1 MSLAQIILV
10 TGAVLGGAVI
20 ASLLA
25 TRLRIPSLLLFLGIG
40 LVIGSDVT
48 GWVSFGDYELAQ
60 DIGIV
65 ALALILFDGGLR
77 SGWSEIRPVLGPAVS
92 LAVVGTVVTTAITG
106 FVAAPLLGIGTLE
119 GLLVGAVL
127 SSTDGAAVFT
137 LLRGSQLRRRLAL
150 TLEGESGFNDPI
162 AVLLVLALIELIT
175 IPATGALD
183 VAWLLTRELAI
194 GLAAGLAVGRLAIPL
209 FRRLRLAS
217 AGLYPVATLATA
229 AVGFG
234 AAATL
239 HGSGFLA
246 VYLVGL
252 TLADAALPGRRTIE
266 AFHDGLAWLAQVV
279 LFVTLGLLV
288 FPGRLDDVAIEG
300 TLIALVL
307 VFLSRPIAAAV
318 AVLPFGFGRRET
330 LILGWAGLR
339 GAVPVVLATF
349 VVVDDVPGGVQI
361 FDIVFFVVVIST
373 LLQGTTVEGLARR
386 LGLTTNEPAL
396 PRPLADSGTIRR
408 LGAEVLEYP
417 VTDADAIAGLRVRD
431 LGLPREAVVNVIVR
445 GQEAIP
451 PRGATVIRPGDELHV
466 LVRDAVRHEVEDLV
480 ARWREGPIGPDAIP
494 EPGRT
499 GGQPVFTSWA
509 WSEGDGDAGRPSAV
523 RGTPVLTTLR
533 MRRDEP
539 GTLVL
544 LADGRYAVTGRR
556 AARGPRRALE
566 DWVRRRLAHADAE
579 ERIWLQTVSG
589 ALAADE
595 ARQRRPGRGQR
606 PDVTS

>member
-1 MSLAQIILV
+1 MTLAQIILV
-10 TGAVLGGAVI
+10 TGAVLGGAVV

-40 LVIGSDVT
+40 LILGSDVT
-48 GWVSFGDYELAQ
+48 GWVDFGDYDLAQ

-65 ALALILFDGGLR
+65 ALGLILFDGGLR
-77 SGWSEIRPVLGPAVS
+77 SGWSEIRPVLGPAIS
-92 LAVVGTVVTTAITG
+92 LAAIGTVVTTAITG
-106 FVAAPLLGIGTLE
+106 LVAAPILGIGTLE

-127 SSTDGAAVFT
+127 SSTDGAAVFA

-150 TLEGESGFNDPI
+150 TLEGESGFNDPV
-162 AVLLVLALIELIT
+162 AVLLVIALIELIT
-175 IPATGALD
+175 EPSTGALD
-183 VAWLLTRELAI
+183 IAWLLTSELAI
-194 GLAAGLAVGRLAIPL
+194 GAAAGIIVGRLAIPL

-234 AAATL
+234 AAASL

-266 AFHDGLAWLAQVV
+266 AFHDGLAWLAQVI

-288 FPGRLDDVAIEG
+288 FPGRLDEVALESMG
-300 TLIALVL
+300 IALVL
-307 VFLSRPIAAAV
+307 VFVARPIAAAL

-349 VVVDDVPGGVQI
+349 VVVGDVPGGVQI
-361 FDIVFFVVVIST
+361 FDIVFFAVVIST
-373 LLQGTTVEGLARR
+373 LLQGTTVERLAMR

-408 LGAEVLEYP
+408 LGAEILEYP
-417 VTDADAIAGLRVRD
+417 VTEADAIAGLRVRD
-431 LGLPREAVVNVIVR
+431 LALPREAVVNVIVR
-445 GQEAIP
+445 GDEAIP

-466 LVRDAVRHEVEDLV
+466 LVRDSVRREVEDLV
-480 ARWREGPIGPDAIP
+480 TRWRDGPIGPESVPPA
-494 EPGRT
+494 GRT
-499 GGQPVFTSWA
+499 SGEPVFSSWA
-509 WSEGDGDAGRPSAV
+509 WSADDGDPGRPTAV
-523 RGTPVLTTLR
+523 RGVPVLTTLR

-544 LADGRYAVTGRR
+544 LQDGRYAVTGRH
-556 AARGPRRALE
+556 AARGARRAVD
-566 DWVRRRLAHADAE
+566 DWVRRRLRHAGGN
-579 ERIWLQTVSG
+579 ERLWLQTIAG
-589 ALAADE
+589 ALAADD
-595 ARQRRPGRGQR
+595 ARQRRPVAAQR